1 MSTDTHHVHRKHI
14 EALKQ
19 YTRSLEVLQMDC
31 SGWDLTNADVKVI
44 TSRNPHLREVLLHR
58 ALEVTDKGIV
68 HILKNCPS
76 ISIIK
81 VTGPEIATGLVTGKF
96 AGFLN
101 QPDIVDSRTNL
112 EAIYLY
118 DQGTDESMI
127 KGISK
132 KWRNLLISTGIT
144 MACGDVWSFNWLG
157 GKCLKEGEETAL
169 EDMGYRLP
177 KVDEDFTIHPWSLSF
192 SRREPSRSVQAGANT
207 SDIPE
212 GDNSDKSE
220 TGSDGEEEE
229 DGSEDDDENEE
240 NDEDGDGSA
249 WASDDSEEEAY
260 FHDIYT
266 GRRSEPVY
274 EPYEP
279 AEVPLSDQLYYA
291 LKENWGILWP
301 DDVKRTSIQKIHFTD
316 DFCVT
321 DMHIKAIA
329 TAPREFR
336 KSLHTIYCDYG
347 DVSDAAVAILTRA
360 VPHLKDVDFCD
371 THTLTEN
378 AITSIVKNC
387 PGIERIAISGDDRT
401 PGKIKCRGLEDVLAD
416 LTLAKKLRHLEL
428 WDQDLDIKSVKKI
441 SKARPD
447 MAIVSGKSV
456 GDSMAAQIVA
466 AQTGRGW
473 RYVYLG
479 GHLVDSGGGFAVED
493 FGYGDLGYEDIES
506 WDKDFDSDGMDLDDY
521 M

>member
-1 MSTDTHHVHRKHI
+1 MASSTPTYQRADYAKSERVFYGSEAAFGAKKLTDRVRCVEFGPQFYVERKHI

-101 QPDIVDSRTNL
+101 QPAIVESRTNL
-112 EAIYLY
+112 GAIYLY
-118 DQGTDESMI
+118 DQGTDESLI

-157 GKCLKEGEETAL
+157 GKCLKEGEESTL

-192 SRREPSRSVQAGANT
+192 SRREPSRSVQADANT

-229 DGSEDDDENEE
+229 NGSEDDDE
-240 NDEDGDGSA
+240 DDDDDDSRA
-249 WASDDSEEEAY
+249 WASDDSDDTLGYDPEEETY

-266 GRRSEPVY
+266 GRRSVPVY
-274 EPYEP
+274 EPYHP
-279 AEVPLSDQLYYA
+279 AEIPFSKTRYYR
-291 LKENWGILWP
+291 LKEDWGRLWP
-301 DDVKRTSIQKIHFTD
+301 EDVKRTSIQSIHFTD
-316 DFCVT
+316 EICVT
-321 DMHIKAIA
+321 
-329 TAPREFR
+329 E
-336 KSLHTIYCDYG
+336 
-347 DVSDAAVAILTRA
+347 
-360 VPHLKDVDFCD
+360 
-371 THTLTEN
+371 
-378 AITSIVKNC
+378 
-387 PGIERIAISGDDRT
+387 
-401 PGKIKCRGLEDVLAD
+401 
-416 LTLAKKLRHLEL
+416 
-428 WDQDLDIKSVKKI
+428 
-441 SKARPD
+441 
-447 MAIVSGKSV
+447 
-456 GDSMAAQIVA
+456 
-466 AQTGRGW
+466 
-473 RYVYLG
+473 
-479 GHLVDSGGGFAVED
+479 
-493 FGYGDLGYEDIES
+493 
-506 WDKDFDSDGMDLDDY
+506 
-521 M
+521 